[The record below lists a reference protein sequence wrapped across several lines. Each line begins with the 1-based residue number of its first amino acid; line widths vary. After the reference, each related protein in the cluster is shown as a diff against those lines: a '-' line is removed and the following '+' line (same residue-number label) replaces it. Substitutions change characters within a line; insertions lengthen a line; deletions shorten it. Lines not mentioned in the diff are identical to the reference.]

1 MTALSTAAWVAH
13 DLGLA
18 TGIGGA
24 LFGRVGL
31 QPAVR
36 SIGNKSERAEVV
48 SQAWNNF
55 SKYQMTGLGIMG
67 LTWLVGRTFLS
78 GNEIGRYPRGM
89 VIAKDVLVLG
99 TLGTAIGSA
108 VVGRKLAAR
117 EKQMGYLCEGVT
129 RREGLRT
136 KEQLR
141 KTSSTLG
148 IANLILGA
156 GVLAV
161 TTILAQQAAK
171 STRWNLLSR
180 TLLP

>member
-24 LFGRVGL
+24 LFGRLGM

-36 SIGNKSERAEVV
+36 LIGDRSERSEVV
-48 SQAWNNF
+48 SQAWSNF
-55 SKYQMTGLGIMG
+55 SRYQMAGLGLMG
-67 LTWLVGRTFLS
+67 LTWIVGRTFLS
-78 GNEIGRYPRGM
+78 GREMGRYPRAM
-89 VIAKDVLVLG
+89 VLAKDALVLG

-108 VVGRKLAAR
+108 IAGRRLATR
-117 EKQMGYLCEGVT
+117 EKESG
-129 RREGLRT
+129 GLFDPLATPEEVT
-136 KEQLR
+136 KEERLR
-141 KTSSTLG
+141 KTSSGLG

-161 TTILAQQAAK
+161 TTILAQQAGR
-171 STRWNLLSR
+171 STRWGLLSR
-180 TLLP
+180 HLLP